1 MRTLGLLAGAALVLA
16 ACGGGQPQ
24 PLTISDVNVQT
35 DLTAV
40 GSPQAVDYGQSLS
53 GDLETAIANQFVGRI
68 DPAGNTIN
76 VDIDELSL
84 TSAFTAGA
92 TAETTQLSGQVEVL
106 NPAGTSEGVWNVTAT
121 AQDVVDY
128 FPPGTNLVSVP
139 PTSAAY
145 YQAIVTAFA
154 RGTALAIQTGEAS

>member
-1 MRTLGLLAGAALVLA
+1 MRTLGLLVGAGLVLA
-16 ACGGGQPQ
+16 ACGGRQAE
-24 PLTISDVNVQT
+24 PLTISDVTVQT

-40 GSPQAVDYGQSLS
+40 ASSRAVDYWQSLS

-68 DPAGNTIN
+68 DPAGNTIV
-76 VDIDELSL
+76 VDVDELSL
-84 TSAFTAGA
+84 TSPFASGA
-92 TAETTQLSGQVEVL
+92 TAETATLAGRVEML

-128 FPPGTNLVSVP
+128 FPAGTNLVSVP